1 MAQGRASWPLLHGVR
16 AARHKRGQTSLLD
29 ETNTMMNWTKTKH
42 VPMDMYKVGEDF
54 DPKAALAFSREQAP
68 PSYLAIMTALQDRIA
83 DAVLLVS
90 AMATA
95 KESGFLAHAA
105 GQLNALQELW
115 DDLEAKRAEASKL
128 S

>member
-1 MAQGRASWPLLHGVR
+1 MFTSIFKTLLTKAKAIPLDL
-16 AARHKRGQTSLLD
+16 
-29 ETNTMMNWTKTKH
+29 
-42 VPMDMYKVGEDF
+42 YKVGEDF
-54 DPKAALAFSREQAP
+54 DPDAALAFSREQAP
-68 PSYLAIMTALQDRIA
+68 PSYLAVMLTLQDRIA
-83 DAVLLVS
+83 DAVLLAS

-95 KESGFLAHAA
+95 KEPGFLAHAA